1 MCFTALTILGLSQ
14 PINET
19 TVPFFWSSMF
29 GKSVRYCGYAPD
41 FDDVIVHGDIENLKF
56 AAFLCEK
63 ETVLAVVTMNYDP
76 LAIQFAALLR
86 QQKILLKSDVINDPQ
101 SWTTILQET

>member
-1 MCFTALTILGLSQ
+1 M
-14 PINET
+14 
-19 TVPFFWSSMF
+19 
-29 GKSVRYCGYAPD
+29 RYCGYAPD

-86 QQKILLKSDVINDPQ
+86 QQKILLKLDVINDPQ